1 VLPVGARMPGGMR
14 TQVPVA
20 GIASWFWELRWKA
33 VRLPVLRGIMCWR
46 WCAFHHKGRGMK
58 NDEDTEKQATWFTSL
73 VYCNTA
79 NKTKHLIIT
88 TDAHE
93 AKWGGAMAH
102 HVAEPQKDICG
113 RLRTNHQH
121 PAYSETEKETETYIF
136 Y

>member
-14 TQVPVA
+14 PQVPVA